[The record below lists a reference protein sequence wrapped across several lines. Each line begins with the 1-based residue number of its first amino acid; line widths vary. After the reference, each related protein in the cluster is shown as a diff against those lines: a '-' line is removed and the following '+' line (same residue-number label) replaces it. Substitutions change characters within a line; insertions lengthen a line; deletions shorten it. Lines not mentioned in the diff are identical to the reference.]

1 MRPTLYLTLLTTVMA
16 FLLVSPRIWKER
28 EWQRQDQQLRSKLEK
43 MTREADEA
51 VMKRRE
57 KL

>member
-1 MRPTLYLTLLTTVMA
+1 MRPTLYLTLLVPVMA
-16 FLLVSPRIWKER
+16 FLILSPRIWKER
-28 EWQRQDQQLRSKLEK
+28 EWQRQDQQLRSKLER

-51 VMKRRE
+51 VMKRRG

>member
-1 MRPTLYLTLLTTVMA
+1 MRPTLYLTLLMSVAA
-16 FLLVSPRIWKER
+16 FLIVSPRIRKEW
-28 EWQRQDQQLRSKLEK
+28 EWQRQDQRMRSKLEN

-51 VMKRRE
+51 VKRRG